1 MRAFELSFPE
11 FAFVA
16 ATRGM
21 AGAGIGLLLSDHL
34 NVDTRKAVGWTLLAI
49 GALTTVPIA
58 LTLIARH
65 NHAMPAVS
73 HEPAPDAPA
82 RLAQGAV

>member
-1 MRAFELSFPE
+1 
-11 FAFVA
+11 V
-16 ATRGM
+16 
-21 AGAGIGLLLSDHL
+21 AGAGIGLLLSDHF
-34 NVDTRKAVGWTLLAI
+34 NADTRKTVGWTLLAI

-65 NHAMPAVS
+65 NHAMPAES
-73 HEPAPDAPA
+73 REPAADAPA

>member
-1 MRAFELSFPE
+1 MKTFEVSLPE

-21 AGAGIGLLLSDHL
+21 AGAGIGLLLSDCIK
-34 NVDTRKAVGWTLLAI
+34 TIERRRAAGWTLLAI

-58 LTLIARH
+58 FTVMTRRARK
-65 NHAMPAVS
+65 A
-73 HEPAPDAPA
+73 APRFPEN
-82 RLAQGAV
+82 

>member
-1 MRAFELSFPE
+1 MKAFELSFPE

-21 AGAGIGLLLSDHL
+21 AGAGIGLLVSDHF
-34 NVDTRKAVGWTLLAI
+34 NVDTRRAVGWTLLAI

-58 LTLIARH
+58 LTLIARR
-65 NHAMPAVS
+65 NHAMPVVS
-73 HEPAPDAPA
+73 HEPAQDAPA
-82 RLAQGAV
+82 RLPQGAV